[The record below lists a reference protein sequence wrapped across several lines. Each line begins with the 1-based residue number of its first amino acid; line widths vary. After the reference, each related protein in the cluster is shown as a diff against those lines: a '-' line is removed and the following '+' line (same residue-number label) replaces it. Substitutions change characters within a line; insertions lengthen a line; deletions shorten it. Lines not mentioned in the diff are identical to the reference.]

1 MDWLIGLVIIVL
13 SLFSQAFFAGSEM
26 GLISFNRIRL
36 RHLVG
41 EGDRKAVLIQRLLD
55 NPQRL
60 FGTTLVG
67 VNVSV
72 IIGATIASSLVNRHI
87 TESETWGPAIAT
99 ALMLP
104 LTVMFGQIVPMS
116 LFRAHSTS
124 LVRLTINPLTR
135 AYWVLLPAVHAAT
148 LVSRKIAGLF
158 GKAAEGASPFS
169 SRDEIRLLLEEG
181 SKNEFLHEEG
191 LNMLHRIFD
200 LHKAHAS
207 EVMMPLI
214 EVAAAPFG
222 STVEDLVKLMRKTG
236 FSTIPIYE
244 ERVDN
249 VVGTASAADLMAV
262 EERRQPISPLV
273 RKAYIV
279 PESKPVDDILLE
291 FGRSSERFAVVVDEY
306 GGVSGILTMED
317 ILEEIV
323 GEIADEYEGDVS
335 QRVSTRKGKLVVS
348 ARMSVREFNEEFST
362 AIPNEEAETI
372 GGLLNAI
379 TGRVPQP
386 GEKVPCHGMEF
397 EVLEASDRKVSKVA
411 IKPLT
416 KRLSGSR

>member
-1 MDWLIGLVIIVL
+1 MHWLIGLVIIAV
-13 SLFSQAFFAGSEM
+13 SLLAQAFFAGSEM

-36 RHLVG
+36 RHQV
-41 EGDRKAVLIQRLLD
+41 EQGDKKAALIQRLLD
-55 NPQRL
+55 DPQRL

-72 IIGATIASSLVNRHI
+72 IIGSTIASDLVNRHVM
-87 TESETWGPAIAT
+87 ESQTWGPAIAT

-124 LVRLTINPLTR
+124 LVRLTIIPLTR

-148 LVSRKIAGLF
+148 FVSRKVADLF
-158 GKAAEGASPFS
+158 GKPVERTSPFS

-181 SKNEFLHEEG
+181 SKKDFLQQDA
-191 LNMLHRIFD
+191 LDMLHRIFD
-200 LHKAHAS
+200 LHKTHAS
-207 EVMMPLI
+207 EAMIPLI
-214 EVAAAPFG
+214 EVVAAPIE
-222 STVEDLVKLMRKTG
+222 STVEDVVKLMRKTG

-249 VVGTASAADLMAV
+249 VVGTVSAGDLMAV
-262 EERRQPISPLV
+262 EERQQPVRILV
-273 RKAYIV
+273 KKAYIV

-291 FGRSSERFAVVVDEY
+291 FGQSGERFAVVVDEY
-306 GGVSGILTMED
+306 GGVSGVLTVED

-323 GEIADEYEGDVS
+323 GEIADEYEGGVP

-348 ARMSVREFNEEFST
+348 ARMSVREFNEDFST
-362 AIPNEEAETI
+362 DIPDEEAETI
-372 GGLLNAI
+372 GGLLTVI

-386 GEKVPCHGMEF
+386 GEKVNCHGMEF
-397 EVLEASDRKVSKVA
+397 EVLEGSDRKVSKVA

-416 KRLSGSR
+416 KDGLSSR